1 MNERRDP
8 RDTESEVNWSYEY
21 ANAWDSLFPGDTHL
35 TVEQQEICI
44 AWANTVVRLAKARK
58 LER

>member
-21 ANAWDSLFPGDTHL
+21 ANAWDSLFPDANPL
-35 TVEQQEICI
+35 TVEQEEICI
-44 AWANTVVRLAKARK
+44 AWADKVIRLAKARK